1 MHPVASLYRS
11 SVGKK
16 VAMAVTGVFFLG
28 WTVGHVYGNLKA
40 FQGPEAINA
49 YAEHLRE
56 LGAPLLGHGQALW
69 AIRLLLIA
77 ALVLHVAAAVQ
88 LTRQSR
94 AARPVAYRKAPH
106 LELTYASRTMRW
118 GGAIILF
125 YVIYHL
131 LHMTWGTAH
140 QDFVH
145 GDVYHNLVAGF
156 QQWPVT
162 GAYLVATAALALHLY
177 HGVWSAFQTLGASHP
192 RFNAL
197 RRPLAAVAAVGL
209 FAGFAAVPLAVQVG
223 ILQ

>member
-1 MHPVASLYRS
+1 MQRVASLYRS

-16 VAMAVTGVFFLG
+16 VAMAVTGVIFLL
-28 WTVGHVYGNLKA
+28 WTAGHVYGNLKA

-69 AIRLLLIA
+69 AIRLLLVV
-77 ALVLHVAAAVQ
+77 ALAVHVAAAVQ
-88 LTRQSR
+88 LTLQSR
-94 AARPVAYRKAPH
+94 AARPVAYRRTPH

-118 GGAIILF
+118 GGLIIFL

-131 LHMTWGTAH
+131 LHLTWGTVH
-140 QDFVH
+140 RDFVP

-156 QQWPVT
+156 QRWPVT
-162 GAYLVATAALALHLY
+162 AVYLLATAALGLHLY

-197 RRPLAAVAAVGL
+197 RRPLAAVAALAL

-223 ILQ
+223 FLR

>member
-1 MHPVASLYRS
+1 MQRVASLYRS

-16 VAMAVTGVFFLG
+16 VAMAVTGVIFLL

-40 FQGPEAINA
+40 FQGPDAINA

-69 AIRLLLIA
+69 GIRLVLLA
-77 ALVLHVAAAVQ
+77 ALVVHVLAAVQ

-106 LELTYASRTMRW
+106 LELSYASRTMRW
-118 GGAIILF
+118 GGLIILL
-125 YVIYHL
+125 YIGYHL
-131 LHMTWGTAH
+131 LHLTWGTAH
-140 QDFVH
+140 RDFVP

-156 QQWPVT
+156 QLWPVT
-162 GAYLVATAALALHLY
+162 GVYLLATAALALHLY

-192 RFNAL
+192 EFNAL
-197 RRPLAAVAAVGL
+197 RRPLAGVAAIGL
-209 FAGFAAVPLAVQVG
+209 FAGFAAVPLAVQLGV
-223 ILQ
+223 LR